1 MSAKAPSIKSWAWL
15 QNVKSVYINHIY
27 VCIYTHKITHNM
39 YIYIYMTNVDIKT
52 LFLHLY
58 YHQKE

>member
-1 MSAKAPSIKSWAWL
+1 MSTKSPSINKTWAWF
-15 QNVKSVYINHIY
+15 QNENVYINYIY

-52 LFLHLY
+52 RSFLHL
-58 YHQKE
+58 